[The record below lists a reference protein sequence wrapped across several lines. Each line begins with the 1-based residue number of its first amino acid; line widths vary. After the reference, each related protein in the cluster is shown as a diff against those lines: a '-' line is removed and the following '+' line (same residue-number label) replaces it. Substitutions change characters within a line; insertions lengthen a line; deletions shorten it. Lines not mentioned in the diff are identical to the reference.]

1 MGGSSKSVTVGYK
14 YYLGMHMVLCHGPV
28 DRILE
33 VRVDGK
39 TAWSGNSTGG
49 AISINSPDLFGG
61 ESREGGITG
70 TVDIDM
76 GRATQGANSYLTSK
90 LGAPMPAFRGVVG
103 AVLRQVYIG
112 LNPYLKRWSWVAQR
126 LTTRTDGEA
135 QWYSAKA
142 AIGEDMNPA
151 HIIYECLTDRDWGM
165 GYLASDI
172 DVASFTAAADKLYS
186 EGMGI
191 SLIWDKQ
198 KEIEE
203 FIGVILKHVDGVLYV
218 DRVTGLFTFRLTRG
232 DYDRDSLLVF
242 DESNIISVDKF
253 NRPTYSE
260 LINSVTVVYKIARSS
275 KNNAVTV
282 QDIALAQIQNA
293 TIGTT
298 IQYPGFRNG
307 TIAAKVCARDLAAR
321 STPLVFCTLQTTRA
335 GTALNI
341 GDVFRLSWPQYG
353 LADVVMRVTN
363 IQIGADPTDQKV
375 KVDCVQDIFDLN
387 DAVYAAPPVSEW
399 EDPVSGPQP
408 VAYRQVYEVPYYEVA
423 SRLGDSAAQ
432 GLNGD
437 SAFLGVAAVAPTGD
451 SFNARIWVD
460 AGSGYADGGTADFC
474 PTATLSAEV
483 GPTATVLP
491 ISNGRDLDMIET
503 GGYAFVGSGST
514 AEAVEVVSWTDT
526 TVTVKRGV
534 LDTVPRGHLVGSR
547 IWFVDPWS
555 GSDEVEYLQGDSLD
569 VKLTPTTGKGTLA
582 VTSAPADGVTFVGRL
597 GKPYPPG
604 QFRLNSAYYPNE
616 LTGQTTISWAHR
628 DRLQQTAGLIDYLAG
643 NIGPEE
649 GTNYRVRIY
658 DENDVLLRT
667 LASVVYPMTLAN
679 GDAELGNVT
688 GWTQTLGTWTAMVG
702 ADTTGQPYGNPA
714 GGYLFY
720 SGNADIGKMFQAV
733 QPVAQGVPAADIDTG
748 TAQVRVTWTQGTFRS
763 TAVNDDGRVNLRFKN
778 ASNVLISESLDSYRT
793 PTTPS
798 NEFYAWNTY
807 SRTVTVPAGTRY
819 IEIELES
826 RKNQGGNNDG
836 LFDNIRAEVRTGVL
850 NATSVVYPVATEIA
864 DAGREQAYL
873 RFELDSVRGDEVSYQ
888 FHNWRTHYNGWGL
901 EWGDN
906 WGGDI

>member
-14 YYLGMHMVLCHGPV
+14 YYLGMHMVLCHGPI
-28 DRILE
+28 DRLLE

-61 ESREGGITG
+61 ESREGGVTG

-76 GRATQGANSYLTSK
+76 GGSAQGANSYLASK
-90 LGAPMPAFRGVVG
+90 LGTPLPAFRGVVG

-165 GYLASDI
+165 GYLASDL
-172 DVASFTAAADKLYS
+172 DVTSFTAAADRLYS

-218 DRVTGLFTFRLTRG
+218 DRTTGLFTFRLTRG

-260 LINSVTVVYKIARSS
+260 LINSVTVVYKMARSS

-353 LADVVMRVTN
+353 LTDVVMRVTN

-375 KVDCVQDIFDLN
+375 KVDCVQDVFDLN

-399 EDPVSGPQP
+399 ENPVSGPQP
-408 VAYRQVYEVPYYEVA
+408 VAYRHVYEVPYYEVA
-423 SRLGDSAAQ
+423 TRLGDSAAQ
-432 GLNGD
+432 GLNVD
-437 SAFLGVAAVAPTGD
+437 SVFLGVAAVAPTGD
-451 SFNARIWVD
+451 SFNARLLVD
-460 AGSGYADGGTADFC
+460 AGSGYVDGGTVDFC
-474 PTATLSAEV
+474 PTATLAVEV
-483 GPTATVLP
+483 GPTAEVLQ
-491 ISNGRDLDMIET
+491 IENGQDLDIVEE
-503 GGYAFVGSGST
+503 GGYAFVGTGST

-534 LDTVPRGHLVGSR
+534 LDTVPRRHLVGER
-547 IWFVDPWS
+547 LWFVDPWY
-555 GSDEVEYLQGDSLD
+555 GSDEVEYLQGDSLN
-569 VKLTPTTGKGTLA
+569 VKLTPTTGRGTLSE
-582 VTSAPADGVTFVGRL
+582 TLAPADGVTLVGRL

-604 QFRLNSAYYPNE
+604 QFRLNASYYPAE
-616 LTGQTTISWAHR
+616 LTGPTTVSWAHR
-628 DRLQQTAGLIDYLAG
+628 DRLQQTAGLVDYLAG
-643 NIGPEE
+643 NIGPEA
-649 GTNYRVRIY
+649 TVSYRIRIY
-658 DENDVLLRT
+658 DEDDVLLRT
-667 LASVVYPMTLAN
+667 VESQVFSLSVQS
-679 GDAELGNVT
+679 GDASSLT
-688 GWTQTLGTWTAMVG
+688 GWTTAAGTWGTPSGPDNSPSGGNYFYSYSSSSGLLYQTLDLVG
-702 ADTTGQPYGNPA
+702 
-714 GGYLFY
+714 
-720 SGNADIGKMFQAV
+720 
-733 QPVAQGVPAADIDTG
+733 QGVPTTTLDAGAAQL
-748 TAQVRVTWTQGTFRS
+748 QVAWEQGTYLGPSPR
-763 TAVNDDGRVNLRFKN
+763 DDGRVTVRFYDESN
-778 ASNVLISESLDSYRT
+778 ALLGTLSSTWKVPSTPFGATHAWDSYA
-793 PTTPS
+793 
-798 NEFYAWNTY
+798 EAFD
-807 SRTVTVPAGTRY
+807 VPAGTRTAQL
-819 IEIELES
+819 ELES
-826 RKNQGGNNDG
+826 RLRTDTFNNC
-836 LFDNIRAEVRTGVL
+836 LFDNIRAAVVSGL
-850 NATSVVYPVATEIA
+850 LDSTSWEYTVSQEIA
-864 DAGREQAYL
+864 DAGRAQAYL
-873 RFELDSVRGDEVSYQ
+873 RFELEALRGDEVSYQ
-888 FHNWRTHYNGWGL
+888 HHDWRTHYNGWGL